1 MEREKVK
8 QGTTLCRTI
17 DKTSRLACTLP
28 RDHNGD
34 HRANGLAWADSAATP
49 FPSITVIEG
58 KKDDAGKAP
67 WELFM
72 WRAANAV
79 VHVLEYGARKY
90 APNNWR
96 NVPHARQRY
105 FAATMRHLV
114 AWYGDENIDPESGL
128 PHLAHAACSLLFILE
143 LESDG

>member
-8 QGTTLCRTI
+8 RCGRKDPDSGLTC
-17 DKTSRLACTLP
+17 SRVESHP
-28 RDHNGD
+28 GD
-34 HRANGLAWADSAATP
+34 HKAKGLVWSVPVVTAP
-49 FPSITVIEG
+49 PSPPTVG
-58 KKDDAGKAP
+58 LKDDAGKAP
-67 WELFM
+67 WHLFM

-114 AWYGDENIDPESGL
+114 AWHGGENIDPESGL